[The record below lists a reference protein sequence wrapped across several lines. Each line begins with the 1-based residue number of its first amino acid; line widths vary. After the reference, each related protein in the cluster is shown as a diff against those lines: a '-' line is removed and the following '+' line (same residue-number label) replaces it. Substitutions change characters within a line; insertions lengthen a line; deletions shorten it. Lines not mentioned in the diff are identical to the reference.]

1 MASSRSRIGWLLVW
15 GVAFCDIGTSV
26 YYVPGILY
34 GTNGDLAGLFTAITM
49 VAFVFLCI
57 KYVEITRRFRDGGG
71 VVRVADAAFG
81 PFWGC
86 LGGQFIMVDYFLT
99 AAISATSG
107 AYYVDSLFPLHA
119 WVIPSTLIA
128 LVALGGLNI
137 IGIRESAGVSFV
149 LAIAALVVDVVVI
162 GTALLRMPADVLREI
177 PAQLAQVRHLRP
189 LPALIGYSAA
199 WLAFSGLESVSQLS
213 PAMRD
218 FEGTPR
224 KGMLAVAISVILTSP
239 LLTFLSIAT
248 LPEELKLHESE
259 RFISELGAVW
269 GGYGLKAAVVMTA
282 SVLLLFAAN
291 TAIIGNYHVQLALV
305 NTKFMPDGFAR
316 LSRRFHTPY
325 RAILF
330 SVAVPAALV
339 VFSGGNMH
347 LLGDL
352 YAFGLLGA
360 FVLSSTGIDWIH
372 VREKRFG
379 PWFVVGIVTSLL
391 VIVAWGVNLVY
402 KPHATIFGGAVTTIG
417 MFIAYGTRRGWWEK
431 LAAKIPR
438 LAEPEHEEGIIPS
451 RTIRD
456 VLALPDR
463 PRYSVLVASR
473 GADERVYK
481 EAAARAKAKSE
492 DGLWLIYVDEV
503 PGLFYPPEVA
513 PTPEGLT
520 VLQAGVLILK
530 TFGIHA
536 EPIWALAHTAG
547 ERVGEAAVALGAET
561 VVIGATRRGIL
572 WKVLRGRFLED
583 LIKHVP
589 SNVRVAVVD

>member
-107 AYYVDSLFPLHA
+107 AYYVDSLFPLGG
-119 WVIPSTLIA
+119 WVIPGTLCA
-128 LVALGGLNI
+128 LIALGGLNI
-137 IGIRESAGVSFV
+137 IGIRESAGVSFI
-149 LAIAALVVDVVVI
+149 LAVAALIVDVVVI
-162 GTALLRMPADVLREI
+162 GTALLRMPADVMAEI

-189 LPALIGYSAA
+189 LPALVGYSAA

-224 KGMLAVAISVILTSP
+224 KGMLAVAVSVILTSP
-239 LLTFLSIAT
+239 LLTFLSIAS

-269 GGYGLKAAVVMTA
+269 GGYGLKAAVVLTA

-305 NTKFMPDGFAR
+305 NMKFMPDGFAR
-316 LSRRFHTPY
+316 LSRKFHTPY

-339 VFSGGNMH
+339 LFSGGNMH

-372 VREKRFG
+372 FREKKFG
-379 PWFVVGIVTSLL
+379 GWFAIGILTSVLVVT
-391 VIVAWGVNLVY
+391 AWGVNLVY
-402 KPHATIFGGAVTTIG
+402 KPFATIFGGVVTTIG
-417 MFIAYGTRRGWWEK
+417 MFVAYGTHRGWFARI
-431 LAAKIPR
+431 AAKIPR
-438 LAEPEHEEGIIPS
+438 LAPPPPEEGIIPS
-451 RTIRD
+451 KSLREI
-456 VLALPDR
+456 LASER
-463 PRYSVLVASR
+463 PKLSVLVASR

-481 EAAARAKAKSE
+481 EAAARAKAKGE
-492 DGLWLIYVDEV
+492 TGLWLIYVDEV

-530 TFGIHA
+530 TFGITA
-536 EPIWALAHTAG
+536 EPIWSLAHNAG
-547 ERVGEAAVALGAET
+547 ERVGEAAVGLEAET

-589 SNVRVAVVD
+589 SSVRVAVVD